1 MLLMIHARQIERYGG
16 AHGVWDENVVGSAL
30 ARPRNLWSYDETA
43 GIAALAASYLVGFTR
58 AQGFRDGN
66 KRTGL
71 ACALVFLSLNG
82 FELHVPSEEL
92 FALCMKVAV
101 GEGDDA
107 MVAAYLR
114 ERMTPRT

>member
-1 MLLMIHARQIERYGG
+1 MLLMIHARQIEKYGG
-16 AHGVWDENVVGSAL
+16 AHGVLDENVVGSAL
-30 ARPRNLWSYDETA
+30 ARPRNLWSYEENAD
-43 GIAALAASYLVGFTR
+43 IAALAAAYLVGFTR

-82 FELHVPSEEL
+82 WGLHVPPEEL

-101 GEGDDA
+101 GEANDA
-107 MVAAYLR
+107 TVGAYLR
-114 ERMTPRT
+114 ERIMPRT